1 MSTNDYLFVSNIS
14 MVYDDCACA
23 DTLNYLCLHRY
34 SMAWYNNINVIDNND
49 QFDTFTFMDS
59 ELLQY
64 YLHR

>member
-34 SMAWYNNINVIDNND
+34 SMA
-49 QFDTFTFMDS
+49 
-59 ELLQY
+59 
-64 YLHR
+64 